1 MLTSGSRVKAFD
13 YDKDGDLDLFVGG
26 RLTPKDYPLPT
37 NSYILENV
45 SATGKPAFRDV
56 TAEIAP
62 ALSQIGMVTDASWT
76 DYDQDGWVDLI
87 VVGEWMPITILRNN
101 RGRFEDITK
110 KLNLDASNGWWFS
123 IAEGDFDKDGDPDFV
138 LGNLGLNYKYQASEE
153 ETFDVYLNDFDK
165 NDKNDIVLSY
175 YDEGEK
181 FPVRGRQCSSE
192 QIPAI
197 KKKFKDYDAFAVA
210 TLEDVYTKKDL
221 ERSLHYQ
228 VRSFASIYLENREGE
243 FVIHK
248 LPNAAQ
254 LSSINQIIPRDVDQD
269 GNLDLITA
277 GNLYGSE
284 VETPRNDAS
293 IGLYLKGDGKGGFSP
308 VPARESG
315 LYVRGDTK
323 DLAVIRIKNA
333 DYLIAAKNDEY
344 LQFIRIGKGS

>member
-1 MLTSGSRVKAFD
+1 
-13 YDKDGDLDLFVGG
+13 
-26 RLTPKDYPLPT
+26 
-37 NSYILENV
+37 
-45 SATGKPAFRDV
+45 
-56 TAEIAP
+56 
-62 ALSQIGMVTDASWT
+62 
-76 DYDQDGWVDLI
+76 
-87 VVGEWMPITILRNN
+87 MPITILRNN
-101 RGRFEDITK
+101 RGSFEDITK
-110 KLNLDASNGWWFS
+110 KLDLDASNGWWFS

-243 FVIHK
+243 FVMHK

-269 GNLDLITA
+269 GNLDLVLA

-284 VETPRNDAS
+284 VETPRNDAG
-293 IGLYLKGDGKGGFSP
+293 IGLYLVGDGKGGFAP
-308 VPARESG
+308 VAARESG

-344 LQFIRIGKGS
+344 LQFIRIGRGS